1 MGVVAEEQTQKEIRT
16 GDFAGFEDGER
27 DQDAWNVGGLKKLE
41 KVRKCIL
48 LYRPKKRMQFC

>member
-1 MGVVAEEQTQKEIRT
+1 MGVVAEEQTQKEIQT
-16 GDFAGFEDGER
+16 GHFAGFEDGER